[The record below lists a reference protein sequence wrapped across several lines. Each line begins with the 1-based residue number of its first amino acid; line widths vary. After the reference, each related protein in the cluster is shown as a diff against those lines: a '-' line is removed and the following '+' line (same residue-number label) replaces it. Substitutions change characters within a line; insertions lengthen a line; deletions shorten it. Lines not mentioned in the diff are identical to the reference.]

1 MAEEYMTPRE
11 RWETTCS
18 FKEPDRVPIDF
29 GGLISTILD
38 AGPYGYRAL
47 AKHLGID
54 LVKEKIPVY
63 VAYILNTVANVDERI
78 LNRLHADTR
87 KLFMP
92 NAEGPI
98 TFDADGAL
106 TVWGGIR
113 LKAIGNYYD
122 PFDFPLADAK
132 TIEDLENYD
141 KWPNPADPMYYEGAE
156 KVFKDAWENTDY
168 AITCIPGYS
177 ILLGHN
183 YAFMRGFDQ
192 WLMDMKLNPE
202 FYHAMMSK
210 ILEIDMEFA
219 ERTMNLVGDYCNTV
233 LVGDDMGTQEG
244 PFMSPEM
251 FREFMKPYMKKLYG
265 KIKSLTKARVQLHTC
280 GSVYPLIPDIIDAGV
295 DIINP
300 IQPLAK
306 NMEPWRLK
314 KEFHGKVVLH
324 GGLDVQKMMAFGTPD
339 EIREGAKEYL
349 KIMAPGGGYIA
360 AGSHNMEPETPPENI
375 VTLFD
380 TVYEYGRY
388 PIAL

>member
-1 MAEEYMTPRE
+1 MMTEEYMTPRE
-11 RWETTCS
+11 RVLTTCE

-47 AKHLGID
+47 AKYLNVPKHPI
-54 LVKEKIPVY
+54 Y
-63 VAYILNTVANVDERI
+63 VAYILNTVANVDEKI
-78 LNRLHADTR
+78 LNRLQVDTR

-98 TFDADGAL
+98 TFDPDGAM

-113 LKAIGNYYD
+113 LKTIGNYYD
-122 PFDFPLADAK
+122 PFDFPMRDFK
-132 TIEDLENYD
+132 TIDEIENYP
-141 KWPNPADPMYYEGAE
+141 KWPNPEDPMYYEGAE
-156 KVFKDAWENTDY
+156 KMFKQFHEETDY
-168 AITCIPGYS
+168 CISAIPGYCA
-177 ILLGHN
+177 LLGHT
-183 YAFMRGFDQ
+183 YSWFRGFDQ
-192 WLMDMKLNPE
+192 WLLDMVLNPE
-202 FYHAMMSK
+202 FTKALMDK
-210 ILEIDMEFA
+210 ILEIDLEFID
-219 ERTMNLVGDYCNTV
+219 RFFGLVGDYCDIV

-251 FREFMKPYMKKLYG
+251 FREFVKPWMKKLYG
-265 KIKSLTKARVQLHTC
+265 RIHELTKAKLQMHSC
-280 GSVYPLIPDIIDAGV
+280 GSIYKLIPDLIDVGV

-306 NMEPWRLK
+306 DMEPWRLK
-314 KEFHGKVVLH
+314 NEFQGKIVFH

-380 TVYEYGRY
+380 TVYEYGKY
-388 PIAL
+388 PITI